1 MDRKRI
7 AIYIDLIFCV
17 LFLPLVI
24 TLIPVDRWLE
34 KYTSF
39 SLSLIAFLYLL
50 YFTYRKIKIPRMF
63 MQKQYAQIVLWLLIF
78 IGCAFL
84 MSHFP
89 FPEETIHELS
99 HRQYMHLKHL
109 RLQTV
114 WLLFLVVSGF
124 SLTIELIFELFN
136 QIIFRKD
143 LETEK
148 NRAELSV
155 YKAQINPHFLFNS
168 LNTLYGLIVSKSDQ
182 TEAVF
187 VKFTSLLQ
195 YMYTQTTNDLIA
207 ITQEIE
213 YINHYI
219 DLQSMRYNYH
229 THIDWHYTI
238 DNEDILIPPMI
249 LITFVENAFKYGSSP
264 SKDCTI
270 RIRLN
275 LKDGVLDFCTRNAIM
290 RRKENSKKG
299 IGIANCRHRLSL
311 LYPNRFLLTTK
322 EEKQVFHVHLTIQ
335 LS

>member
-24 TLIPVDRWLE
+24 TLIPVDRWIV

-39 SLSLIAFLYLL
+39 ALSLIAFMYLL

-63 MQKQYAQIVLWLLIF
+63 MQKQYVQITLWLLVF

-89 FPEETIHELS
+89 FPEETARELS
-99 HRQYMHLKHL
+99 YRQYMRLKHL

-124 SLTIELIFELFN
+124 SLTIELTFELFN

-182 TEAVF
+182 TEKVF

-195 YMYTQTTNDLIA
+195 YMYTQTTNDLIV

-219 DLQSMRYNYH
+219 DLQSMRYNHH

-238 DNEDILIPPMI
+238 DDENVLIPPMI

-275 LKDGVLDFCTRNAIM
+275 LKSGVLDFRTWNTIM
-290 RRKENSKKG
+290 RRKEESQKG
-299 IGIANCRHRLSL
+299 IGIENCRHRLSL
-311 LYPNRFLLTTK
+311 LYPDRFLLTTK
-322 EEKQVFHVHLTIQ
+322 EEKQEFHTHLTIQ